1 MKKTLKQTKGITLI
15 ALIITI
21 IVLLILAVVTI
32 SIMSNQGLLSRAE
45 NSVNLYDDAATKEKI
60 ALAYQ
65 EYKIAHAE
73 GGAELTLKQAL
84 QNQGLEV
91 KEVEET
97 EEGYEI
103 IVTTKNGDKTYTLSK
118 EGNIAS
124 VGERWTQSGDT
135 ITLGDTALKVGD
147 YVKYENDKDASGKAV
162 TTEYASKATT
172 TGYSTDQI
180 FKASTY
186 TGGWKVLGVKG
197 GKIQLISA
205 EPIQPDEGGKSNST
219 GNYCLKGQNGY
230 VNGVSE
236 LNKIAAIYGKGK
248 GATGAR
254 SITVE
259 DINKITGYDPANTGT
274 GKPCDDD
281 QIYAYGNE
289 VTYYWKGD
297 DKPYYVGSNG
307 VTGSLSSSHSR
318 FTWYDGSHWQ
328 SSPKSTTA
336 SNTEEGRERIAT
348 IKCTRYYY
356 YPNTLTTSS
365 GGTTKGI
372 ETSSNEY
379 KTLFGKYYWL
389 ASPYVG
395 TYTGSVSFGMR
406 CVYSSHVDHHSLY
419 NSIGDTGDPSYG
431 VRPVV
436 SLSSDIQ
443 VTKDAE
449 HDGST
454 LEKACTLN

>member
-32 SIMSNQGLLSRAE
+32 SIMSNQGLIHHAE
-45 NSVNLYDDAATKEKI
+45 NSVNLYDDTATKEKI
-60 ALAYQ
+60 TMAYQ
-65 EYKIAHAE
+65 EYKIAQAE

-118 EGNIAS
+118 EGNVAS

-274 GKPCDDD
+274 GKPCYDDT
-281 QIYAYGNE
+281 ISVYGNE

-297 DKPYYVGSNG
+297 NKPYYVGRNN
-307 VTGSLSSSHSR
+307 VEGSLSGGHSS
-318 FTWYDGSHWQ
+318 FNWYDGSAWQ

-336 SNTEEGRERIAT
+336 TDTNGGRQRIAT
-348 IKCTRYYY
+348 LKSTGYGY
-356 YPNTLTTSS
+356 YPTTLTTSS
-365 GGTTKGI
+365 SGDIKGI
-372 ETSSNEY
+372 TTDSNEY
-379 KTLFGKYYWL
+379 KTLFGQNYWI
-389 ASPYVG
+389 ASSYV
-395 TYTGSVSFGMR
+395 YTSTGYVYFGMYR
-406 CVYSSHVDHHSLY
+406 VYSSYVNGIGLY
-419 NSIGDTGDPSYG
+419 SSGGNTNDPSYG